1 MILGYDKGT
10 EKRYFWGKFTYKYR
24 KKDNWKTKK

>member
-10 EKRYFWGKFTYKYR
+10 EKGVLSGKFTYKCH
-24 KKDNWKTKK
+24 KKDNLETKK